1 MALTLSFLW
10 SRRLRHKKDKF
21 ELRSYVLYGSL
32 KMRYVIHRRMVGQEF
47 RGVSEGSV
55 NIPEEFRRAVSPQ
68 TIQSHSDV
76 IRIHHDTSV
85 MSYVMYLPGMV
96 IP

>member
-10 SRRLRHKKDKF
+10 SRRLRLLHKKDRV
-21 ELRSYVLYGSL
+21 EVRLYVLYGSL
-32 KMRYVIHRRMVGQEF
+32 KMRHVIHRRMVGQEF

-55 NIPEEFRRAVSPQ
+55 RIPEELRRAISPQ
-68 TIQSHSDV
+68 TIHSHRDV

-85 MSYVMYLPGMV
+85 MSYVM
-96 IP
+96 